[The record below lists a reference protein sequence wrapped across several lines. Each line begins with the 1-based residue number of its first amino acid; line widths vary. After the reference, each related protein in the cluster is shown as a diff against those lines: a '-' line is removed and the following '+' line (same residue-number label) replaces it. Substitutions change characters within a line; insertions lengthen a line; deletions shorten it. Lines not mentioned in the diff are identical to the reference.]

1 MQRHAYELRAKQLN
15 TETREIT
22 GLAVPYDTPTKIWSG
37 WSEQIAR
44 GAITPPEGTIPL
56 FRDHRTPIGAVMELW
71 DTEDGLAMRAT
82 ISNTPLGD
90 ETLTLLRDG
99 AIRGLSIAF
108 TENEFTDYWDE
119 HGDNLR
125 TQKNI
130 TLREISVVPFPA
142 YDDAEVKQVREKH
155 KESTP
160 NNRKENPIME
170 NANTDKIAAELA
182 EVRSELSQFGRELAT
197 MTANTAT
204 APTVETRS
212 MGELLKAAVVQ
223 RDDTAVNALN
233 TRAATEP
240 QKSTDDASFNL
251 MPTAIKN
258 LVEIINQGN
267 PLAAIFPRL
276 PLPETGNTI
285 EYLRVK
291 TNAIT
296 VENYTEGGKVPF
308 NKLETET
315 ATATIKM
322 HAGGT
327 FLTRTAIERSA
338 VNVLSTNMEA
348 LAVAAANHAA
358 ANMTAFLKQSITD
371 NNAKALTTN
380 GNLAALTWDE
390 FKNLVI
396 DANVKMRAV
405 GLTPDTLI
413 VDLPTFKV
421 LTSWKDADGA
431 PLVNVQG
438 AGVNR
443 VGEAN
448 IKNLEAN
455 IFIRIIPDFRADT
468 ANYFGDKVLGA
479 FVDSSKAIK
488 YYASPVVNLSEGDIT
503 NLTEAF
509 AVYYYDAP
517 VLEYPDGLIPL
528 KVKA

>member
-1 MQRHAYELRAKQLN
+1 MQRHAYELRAKQIN
-15 TETREIT
+15 SETREIT
-22 GLAVPYDTPTKIWSG
+22 GLAVPYDTPTKIFSG

-44 GAITPPEGTIPL
+44 GAVTLPAGTLPL
-56 FRDHRTPIGAVMELW
+56 FRDHRNPIGTVVETW
-71 DTEDGLAMRAT
+71 DTNEGLAMRAT
-82 ISNTPLGD
+82 ISNTPLGE

-99 AIRGLSIAF
+99 AISGLSIAF
-108 TENEFTDYWDE
+108 IENEFTDNYDE
-119 HGDNLR
+119 AGDNLR
-125 TQKNI
+125 TQTRI

-142 YDDAEVKQVREKH
+142 YDDAEVKQVREKLN
-155 KESTP
+155 ETTP
-160 NNRKENPIME
+160 INRKENPVME
-170 NANTDKIAAELA
+170 NTNDKVAAELA
-182 EVRSELSQFGRELAT
+182 EVRAELNQFGRELAT
-197 MTANTAT
+197 MATNTAT
-204 APTVETRS
+204 APTVENRS
-212 MGELLKAAVVQ
+212 MGELLKAVVVE

-233 TRAATEP
+233 TRNATP

-285 EYLRVK
+285 EYLRVR

-348 LAVAAANHAA
+348 LAVAAANHSAA
-358 ANMTAFLKQSITD
+358 GMTAFLKQSITD
-371 NNAKALTTN
+371 NTAKALTTK
-380 GNLAALTWDE
+380 GNLGALTWDE
-390 FKNLVI
+390 FKDLVI

-405 GLTPDTLI
+405 GLSPDTLI

-421 LTSWKDADGA
+421 LTSWKDTTGA
-431 PLVNVQG
+431 PLVSVQD

-517 VLEYPDGLIPL
+517 VLEYSDGLIPL